1 MGMKY
6 LYRTLIFT
14 VLYVFFLFT
23 KIDDFWRVCIFL
35 LLLVI
40 QSMNTALQ
48 VSQLRKDNENIPVKV
63 ITTIFNIIVL
73 GMCMLFAITMYFV
86 Y

>member
-6 LYRTLIFT
+6 LYRTLSFI
-14 VLYVFFLFT
+14 VLYVIFLFT

-40 QSMNTALQ
+40 QAMNTALQ
-48 VSQLRKDNENIPVKV
+48 VSQLRKDNENVPVKV
-63 ITTIFNIIVL
+63 ITTILNIIVF
-73 GMCMLFAITMYFV
+73 GICMLFAIAMYFV

>member
-1 MGMKY
+1 MKY
-6 LYRTLIFT
+6 LYRTLIFAT
-14 VLYVFFLFT
+14 LYVFFLFM

-40 QSMNTALQ
+40 QAMNTALQ
-48 VSQLRKDNENIPVKV
+48 VSQLRKDNENVPVKV
-63 ITTIFNIIVL
+63 ITTILNIIVF
-73 GMCMLFAITMYFV
+73 GICMLFTIAMYFV